1 MKGIGGNILAE
12 IQVCSTTK
20 NEIGESVQAWETVQT
35 LKGWLDLSGGDSKY
49 AIYSAK
55 IQETTHVF
63 VSDYVPLDARIT
75 AENSR
80 FVIAGKTYDVMY
92 IDNPM
97 EMRTGSQL
105 EISLKYTGGQ

>member
-12 IQVCSTTK
+12 IQVCGTTK
-20 NEIGESVQAWETVQT
+20 NEIGESVPVWETVQT
-35 LKGWLDLSGGDSKY
+35 MRGWLDLSGGDSKY
-49 AIYSAK
+49 ATYSAK
-55 IQETTHVF
+55 IQETTHIF
-63 VSDYVPLDARIT
+63 IADYVPLDARIT

-80 FVIAGKTYDVMY
+80 FLIGGKTYDVMF

-97 EMRTGSQL
+97 ELQAGSQW